1 MARASRPWVCRK
13 LRCAR
18 PLFADGSPAFPRHA
32 AVAELSCSRGSAC
45 AKLTPPN
52 PYSNMITPG
61 AYSPMPIPHAQ
72 PVMSE
77 CRETYAANA
86 QIAAEGSTG
95 IGWYVLLSGR
105 VAVFKSKLKIAE
117 FGQRGTVFGEISS
130 ILKKPRTAT
139 LVALEPTEVI
149 HINAELDELIA
160 KHPDVARK
168 IIVNLAERLAKTTG
182 DLWTAVEKEDVK

>member
-1 MARASRPWVCRK
+1 
-13 LRCAR
+13 
-18 PLFADGSPAFPRHA
+18 
-32 AVAELSCSRGSAC
+32 
-45 AKLTPPN
+45 
-52 PYSNMITPG
+52 MIKPGG
-61 AYSPMPIPHAQ
+61 AYSPMPIRQAQ
-72 PVMSE
+72 STMSE

-105 VAVFKSKLKIAE
+105 VAVFKSKLKVAE

-130 ILKKPRTAT
+130 ILKRPRTAT

-168 IIVNLAERLAKTTG
+168 IIVNLAERLARPPSERCSNRDQTFACQSPLK
-182 DLWTAVEKEDVK
+182 LSMAA

>member
-1 MARASRPWVCRK
+1 MPRNLCRQRPDR
-13 LRCAR
+13 R
-18 PLFADGSPAFPRHA
+18 
-32 AVAELSCSRGSAC
+32 
-45 AKLTPPN
+45 
-52 PYSNMITPG
+52 
-61 AYSPMPIPHAQ
+61 
-72 PVMSE
+72 
-77 CRETYAANA
+77 
-86 QIAAEGSTG
+86 
-95 IGWYVLLSGR
+95 GR
-105 VAVFKSKLKIAE
+105 VRGNRLVCAPQRPGGRVQKQTEIAE

>member
-1 MARASRPWVCRK
+1 
-13 LRCAR
+13 
-18 PLFADGSPAFPRHA
+18 
-32 AVAELSCSRGSAC
+32 
-45 AKLTPPN
+45 
-52 PYSNMITPG
+52 MIKPGG
-61 AYSPMPIPHAQ
+61 AYSPMPVRQAQ
-72 PVMSE
+72 QTMSE

-105 VAVFKSKLKIAE
+105 VAVFKSKLKVAE

-168 IIVNLAERLAKTTG
+168 IIINLAERLAKTTG